1 MNSTVAEVRGSAAG
15 NPAPPP
21 AAPLGRTLVTL
32 VRREFW
38 EHRGIWMWPVCVAGL
53 LVVGAFLAHGTFDA
67 PPFANAESK
76 VALSTLLQ
84 WGLWVPLNLV
94 MLICVTFYLLDC
106 LYAERRDRS
115 ILFWK
120 SLPVSDGLTVLSK
133 FLVAVVIVPF
143 GVFALAVATH
153 LVFSVVVAMRVALHN
168 APAIL
173 GWNGLEWLR
182 TVLTLLLVLVIGLL
196 WYAPVAASLL
206 LISAWAR
213 RNPFVWAT
221 LPPLVAPLLERILF
235 GTHYLWSFVRYRT
248 GGIWHTLL
256 LGHSHLIT
264 HQRVRPF
271 GTLLNDLNF
280 RSAFLDVDLWLGV
293 AAAAALVFATIRI
306 RRYRDET

>member
-1 MNSTVAEVRGSAAG
+1 MNSTFAELPAAAAG

-21 AAPLGRTLVTL
+21 AAPLGRTLLAL
-32 VRREFW
+32 VQREFW
-38 EHRGIWMWPVCVAGL
+38 EHRGLWMWPLCVAGL

-76 VALSTLLQ
+76 AALSTILQ

-106 LYAERRDRS
+106 LYAERRDRT

-120 SLPVSDGLTVLSK
+120 SLPVSDGLTVLTK
-133 FLVAVVIVPF
+133 LLVAVVIVPF
-143 GVFALAVATH
+143 GVFALAIVTH
-153 LVFSVVVAMRVALHN
+153 LVFSVVVAMRVALHS

-173 GWNGLEWLR
+173 GWDALEWLR
-182 TVLTLLLVLVIGLL
+182 TVLALLLVLVIGIL

-206 LISAWAR
+206 LISGWAR

-221 LPPLVAPLLERILF
+221 LPTLVAPLLERILF
-235 GTHYLWSFVRYRT
+235 GTRYLWSFLSYRT
-248 GGIWHTLL
+248 AGIWHTLL

-264 HQRVRPF
+264 HQRVRPV

-280 RSAFLDVDLWLGV
+280 RGAFLDVDLWLGV
-293 AAAAALVFATIRI
+293 VATAALVFAAIRI